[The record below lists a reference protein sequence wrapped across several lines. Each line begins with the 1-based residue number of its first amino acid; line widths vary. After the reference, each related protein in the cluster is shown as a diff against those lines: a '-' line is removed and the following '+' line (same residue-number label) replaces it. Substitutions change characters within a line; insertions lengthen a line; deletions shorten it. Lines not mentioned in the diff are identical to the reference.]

1 MKHHIFRRYFCLF
14 LLGLCALVALPLGRI
29 VARSVRF
36 LPNDMTGPMSHV
48 KDRMGRDTY
57 LLKVKIPYPGA
68 KFDGVIKYED
78 MTGEYYVW
86 MEDQAKLLDVRFPG
100 CEVTRINLK
109 ELLGEPLTA
118 PRTYELTLDL
128 DALEYR
134 TSDPQTSQDIGS
146 NYVVFTISPDASGA
160 MLMIDGNTLSFDAGQ
175 AMTPLLPYGDYA
187 YTVAAPG
194 YSQSQGTVH
203 VISGDVVQETVTLR
217 SAQGTLVVKSA
228 TPGTTIKVDDK
239 VVSATGSWIGLLP
252 GASHK
257 VECSHDSY
265 RPSVKM
271 VEVVAD
277 QTVTLDFDA
286 LPPITGTLP
295 VQVKPIG
302 SQVKVDGKDMGVTPL
317 ILKDLTLGSH
327 KIEIFKSGY
336 QTYTTTVSVKEGTRN
351 TPLTADLTAV
361 PTRAE
366 EPKPAADKV
375 SKNTKKDNADGYI
388 NGYGYVDL
396 GLPSGTK
403 WATCNV
409 GASSPSDYGDYFAW
423 GEISPKSTYTEDNS
437 ATYRKGGIS
446 DISANPSMDAACAQ
460 WGSTWRL
467 PTKTELEE
475 LRDKCTWTWMKQGG
489 HKGYKIT
496 GPNGRS
502 IFLPASGERIN
513 SLRSD
518 KGKYGNYWSSE
529 SKDSYYAY
537 HLSIGLGYHGHYV
550 SWRNRRC
557 GFSVRPV
564 SK

>member
-1 MKHHIFRRYFCLF
+1 MKHHIFRRYFCLL
-14 LLGLCALVALPLGRI
+14 LLGLCAMVALPLGRI

-36 LPNDMTGPMSHV
+36 LPDDMTGPMSHV
-48 KDRMGRDTY
+48 KDRVGRDTY

-203 VISGDVVQETVTLR
+203 VVSGDVVQERVALR
-217 SAQGTLVVKSA
+217 STQGTLVVKSA
-228 TPGTTIKVDDK
+228 TPGTTIKVDDR
-239 VVSATGSWIGLLP
+239 VVSSTGGWSGLLP

-257 VECSHDSY
+257 VECIKDSY

-286 LPPITGTLP
+286 LTPITGTLP

-317 ILKDLTLGSH
+317 ILKDLLIGSH
-327 KIEIFKSGY
+327 KIEVSKSGY
-336 QTYTTTVSVKEGTRN
+336 QTYTATVTVKEGTGN
-351 TPLTADLTAV
+351 APLTADLTAV
-361 PTRAE
+361 PARTE
-366 EPKPAADKV
+366 EPSAPSGNVAQK
-375 SKNTKKDNADGYI
+375 TRQDNADGYI

-396 GLPSGTK
+396 GLPSGVK

-409 GASSPSDYGDYFAW
+409 GATSPPDYGDHFSW
-423 GEISPKSTYTEDNS
+423 GETSTKSTYTWKNS
-437 ATYRKGGIS
+437 ATYGKGGFG
-446 DISANPSMDAACAQ
+446 DISGNPSMDAARAK

-467 PTKTELEE
+467 PTKAELEE
-475 LRDKCTWTWMKQGG
+475 LTSKCTWTWTKQGV
-489 HKGYKIT
+489 HNGYKVT

-502 IFLPASGERIN
+502 IFLPAAG
-513 SLRSD
+513 
-518 KGKYGNYWSSE
+518 WSSE
-529 SKDSYYAY
+529 SSHTLGGQSGDYWSSWPYNNNGAY
-537 HLSIGLGYHGHYV
+537 LLSFGGVSVHV
-550 SWRNRRC
+550 SWKTRLH

-564 SK
+564 SN

>member
-36 LPNDMTGPMSHV
+36 LPDDMTGPMSHV
-48 KDRMGRDTY
+48 KDRVGRDTY

-86 MEDQAKLLDVRFPG
+86 MEDGAKLLDVRFPG
-100 CEVTRINLK
+100 CEVTRVNLK

-134 TSDPQTSQDIGS
+134 TLDPQTPQDIGS
-146 NYVVFTISPDASGA
+146 NYVVFTISPDVAGA
-160 MLMIDGNTLSFDAGQ
+160 MLMIDGNTLSFDTGQ

-203 VISGDVVQETVTLR
+203 VVSGDVVQETVTLR
-217 SAQGTLVVKSA
+217 STQGTLIVKST

-239 VVSATGSWIGLLP
+239 IVSTTGNWSGLLP
-252 GASHK
+252 DASHK
-257 VECSHDSY
+257 VECIKDSY

-271 VEVVAD
+271 IEVVAG

-286 LPPITGTLP
+286 LTPITGTLP

-317 ILKDLTLGSH
+317 ILKDLLIGSH
-327 KIEIFKSGY
+327 KIEVSKSGY
-336 QTYTTTVSVKEGTRN
+336 QTYTATVTVKEGTGN
-351 TPLTADLTAV
+351 APLTADLTAV
-361 PTRAE
+361 PSRAE
-366 EPKPAADKV
+366 EPRGSSGDASRRPDG
-375 SKNTKKDNADGYI
+375 ADGYI

-423 GEISPKSTYTEDNS
+423 GEISPKSTYTDENS
-437 ATYRKGGIS
+437 VTHGKNNFS
-446 DISANPSMDAACAQ
+446 DISGNPSMDAARAK

-467 PTKTELEE
+467 PTKAELEE
-475 LRDKCTWTWMKQGG
+475 LKSKCKWKWTKHGG
-489 HKGYKIT
+489 HKGYMVT

-502 IFLPASGERIN
+502 IFLPVAGLRFKS
-513 SLRSD
+513 SLEFKSSV
-518 KGKYGNYWSSE
+518 GYYWSS
-529 SKDSYYAY
+529 SPYGLALAYALCFSSGRY
-537 HLSIGLGYHGHYV
+537 DLYQHLHY
-550 SWRNRRC
+550 R

-564 SK
+564 SE